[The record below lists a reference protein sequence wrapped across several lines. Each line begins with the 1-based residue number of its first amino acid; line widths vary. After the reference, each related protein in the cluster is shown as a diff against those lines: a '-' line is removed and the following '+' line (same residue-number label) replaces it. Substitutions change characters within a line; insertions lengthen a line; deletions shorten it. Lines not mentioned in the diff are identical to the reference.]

1 MEPQLEFLA
10 GERKFK
16 ARMRER
22 QSRIATAANI
32 GEIKNI
38 MIDVPINPTRLVCH
52 EKYLKVGLKYK

>member
-16 ARMRER
+16 ARMRDR
-22 QSRIATAANI
+22 QSRIAIAANN

-38 MIDVPINPTRLVCH
+38 MIDVPINPTRLVCQ
-52 EKYLKVGLKYK
+52 EKYLNAGLK